1 MEEEN
6 TQVNES
12 KSGVQMPPSRGVPSK
27 SSIQFE
33 YDKLPLP
40 VTARWDYE
48 DVLKI
53 IFPPKFQNAQYD
65 LAKKVIL
72 LVKEK
77 GAIDGDALG
86 DWATKNNIPNSTLR
100 NLVIPKLIRV
110 GMLTRERQNPSGQ
123 TNQDKKHRMILKIS
137 TKFGEAF
144 QHIGREW
151 NGIVE
156 SWKLKK

>member
-1 MEEEN
+1 MNEEQEAKEA
-6 TQVNES
+6 TKTGQT
-12 KSGVQMPPSRGVPSK
+12 PASRGLPSK
-27 SSIQFE
+27 SAIRFE

-40 VTARWDYE
+40 VTARWDYD

-53 IFPPKFQNAQYD
+53 IFPPELQAAQYE

-77 GAIDGDALG
+77 GHLSGDDLG
-86 DWATKNNIPNSTLR
+86 DWASKNNIPNSTLR

-110 GMLTRERQNPSGQ
+110 GMLSRERQNPSGQ

-144 QHIGREW
+144 QHIGKEW
-151 NGIVE
+151 NGIIE